1 MVIIIPRKRE
11 TYMKGF
17 KNIGIGFVLLIF
29 IGGTG
34 LGQLGDLELEQ
45 PSGDAFPE
53 GDAGIAAYINTGQ
66 TIDIEEVKTIFS
78 SVEQVGDN
86 YIVGV
91 VPIENWG
98 GNIDVH
104 LYADADG
111 WLVAYLKKSEPASEI
126 MQWSGDVDNP
136 NIGVISST
144 TLEQAL
150 YKAGDTTGVGIVA
163 GNIKYYDFEY
173 PNANR
178 MMIVAKTQATEGSSI
193 HQLEIPADY
202 MLFEASYYHFIRYY
216 SYYYSSFWDS
226 KLWVDGSIISDASTA
241 HQGNE
246 VYAWWRAFGDY
257 KGAITPG
264 TLHTITISY
273 DKTSGHSQDGG
284 SAGVATVLIY
294 RAT

>member
-1 MVIIIPRKRE
+1 MR
-11 TYMKGF
+11 GF

-66 TIDIEEVKTIFS
+66 TIDIEKVKTIFA
-78 SVEQVGDN
+78 SVDQVGDN

-111 WLVAYLKKSEPASEI
+111 WVVAYLKKSEPASEI

-150 YKAGDTTGVGIVA
+150 YKAGDATGVGIVA

-178 MMIVAKTQATEGSSI
+178 MMIVAKTQATAGSSI
-193 HQLEIPADY
+193 HQLEIPENY
-202 MLFEASYYHFIRYY
+202 ILFEASYYHYIYHFGIEKNWKTYW
-216 SYYYSSFWDS
+216 WDS
-226 KLWVDGSIISDASTA
+226 NLNVDGSVISDALTSYP
-241 HQGNE
+241 GDE
-246 VYAWWRAFGDY
+246 VSQWWRDFGDY
-257 KGAITPG
+257 KGAIRPG
-264 TLHTITISY
+264 TLQTISISY
-273 DKTSGHSQDGG
+273 DKSSGCIDRG

>member
-1 MVIIIPRKRE
+1 MNRSRIPL
-11 TYMKGF
+11 
-17 KNIGIGFVLLIF
+17 ISILLLIF
-29 IGGTG
+29 VGGTG
-34 LGQLGDLELEQ
+34 LAQLGELQLEQ
-45 PSGDAFPE
+45 PSEAFPE
-53 GDAGIAAYINTGQ
+53 GDAGIAAYIYTEQ
-66 TIDIEEVKTIFS
+66 TIDIEKVKTIFA

-111 WLVAYLKKSEPASEI
+111 WLVGYLKKSEPASEI
-126 MQWSGDVDNP
+126 MQWSGDVNSP
-136 NIGVISST
+136 NIGVITTT

-150 YKAGDTTGVGIVA
+150 YKAGDVSGVGIVA

-178 MMIVAKTQATEGSSI
+178 MLIVAKTQASEGSSI

-202 MLFEASYYHFIRYY
+202 MLFEASYYHYVYY
-216 SYYYSSFWDS
+216 FSRSWSGYTYWDS
-226 KLWVDGSIISDASTA
+226 KLNVDGSVISDASTSY
-241 HQGNE
+241 QGDR
-246 VYAWWRAFGDY
+246 VYSWSRAFGDY
-257 KGAITPG
+257 KEAIRSG
-264 TLHTITISY
+264 ILQTISISY
-273 DKTSGHSQDGG
+273 DKTHSTSEDYG